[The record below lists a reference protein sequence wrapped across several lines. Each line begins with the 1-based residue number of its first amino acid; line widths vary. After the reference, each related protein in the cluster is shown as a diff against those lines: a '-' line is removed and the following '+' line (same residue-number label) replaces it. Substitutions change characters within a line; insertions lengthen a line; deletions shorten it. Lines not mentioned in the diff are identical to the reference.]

1 MKVFIADDSP
11 IVYERLIA
19 MLSNL
24 KEIETIGQAHD
35 VSGAINSIEELKPDA
50 VILDIQMPGGSGI
63 DVLRHI
69 KKEQPATVVI
79 ILTNYPYPQYRQRC
93 MDEGADFFFDKSTEF
108 NEITKTFKR
117 LLHIVENK
125 RNGGVKGVS

>member
-11 IVYERLIA
+11 IVYERLIN
-19 MLSNL
+19 MLSKL
-24 KEIETIGQAHD
+24 KGIEIIGKAQD
-35 VSGAINSIEELKPDA
+35 VDEATNSIQRLKPDA

-63 DVLRHI
+63 DILKHI

-93 MDEGADFFFDKSTEF
+93 MDEGADFFFDKSTELDK
-108 NEITKTFKR
+108 ITRVFKQ
-117 LLHIVENK
+117 LVQHPP
-125 RNGGVKGVS
+125 

>member
-11 IVYERLIA
+11 IVYERLIN
-19 MLSNL
+19 MLSKL
-24 KEIETIGQAHD
+24 KGIEIIGKAQD
-35 VSGAINSIEELKPDA
+35 VDEATNSIQRLKPDA

-63 DVLRHI
+63 DILKHI

-108 NEITKTFKR
+108 DKITRVFKQ
-117 LLHIVENK
+117 LVQHPP
-125 RNGGVKGVS
+125 

>member
-1 MKVFIADDSP
+1 MEAMKLFIADDSP
-11 IVYERLIA
+11 VVRERLVA

-24 KEIETIGQAHD
+24 ERIETIGQAQD
-35 VSGAINSIEELKPDA
+35 VGEAITSIDELRPHA

-79 ILTNYPYPQYRQRC
+79 ILTNYPYSQYRQEC
-93 MDEGADFFFDKSTEF
+93 MDEGADYFFDKTLEF
-108 NEITKTFKR
+108 ERAIEVCKGLARSSDDKEIK
-117 LLHIVENK
+117 N
-125 RNGGVKGVS
+125 